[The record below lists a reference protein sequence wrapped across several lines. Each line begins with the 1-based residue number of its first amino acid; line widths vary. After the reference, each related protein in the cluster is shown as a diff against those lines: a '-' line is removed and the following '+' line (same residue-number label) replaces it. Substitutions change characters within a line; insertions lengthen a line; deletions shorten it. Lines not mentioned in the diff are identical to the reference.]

1 MKEEKVEK
9 MANDAEN
16 KDMNAESVGDKPDTV
31 MQDANSNTFGEEKAK
46 SAEKVVVDNEKKR
59 KRYLTAVG
67 VLAGLAVLAIIVG
80 VICFYFVTPD
90 IDDTPTNLRV
100 ENYEGELYIVA
111 DYQEKFDYQFVI
123 DALVD
128 GEYIEIDAINSDKN
142 ALNLSKQDILLNAGN
157 QFRFKVAYINEN
169 GANGDYSSYLEWTK
183 VTPLDKI
190 EVEVSGNVIT
200 WNSVM
205 FAENY
210 LLKITY
216 PNGTQDEID
225 AGQNLSYTLSGTGTF
240 QVYVV
245 AVGDEG
251 FYSSTSSLITITLGQ
266 TPTTLN
272 ADTEN

>member
-16 KDMNAESVGDKPDTV
+16 KDMNAENVGGKPDIV
-31 MQDANSNTFGEEKAK
+31 VQDANSNTIDEEKAK

-123 DALVD
+123 EALVD

-142 ALNLSKQDILLNAGN
+142 ALNLSEQDILLNAGN

-183 VTPLDKI
+183 VTPLDKL
-190 EVEVSGNVIT
+190 EVAVNGNVIS

-205 FAENY
+205 FAESY
-210 LLKITY
+210 RLLITY
-216 PNGTQDEID
+216 PDGTTNEVDV
-225 AGQNLSYTLSGTGTF
+225 GQNLSYTLSGSGTF
-240 QVYVV
+240 QVYVT
-245 AVGDEG
+245 AVGGEG
-251 FYSSTSSLITITLGQ
+251 FYSSTSELLTITL
-266 TPTTLN
+266 
-272 ADTEN
+272 